1 MDRSRL
7 ARIGVARYGRLAL
20 EAVGFSRGQCM
31 TSFDVPLRIVL
42 PALGARPCQPI
53 TVGTAWPLGA
63 LRDVAEVELCNVAG
77 EPAPVQCAALARWRD
92 GSIKWLLV
100 DFLLPGQVSPSAPS
114 DETWTLTTV
123 ARPSAPTPPPELAIR
138 IDESADFFDVATGVA
153 RFRIG
158 RRRLETM
165 IEARAADAAL
175 TANCGVQQ
183 VSARLLNRH
192 GAPLKARIDASAV
205 ETAGPLRATL
215 LLTGEFAGRE
225 RLRFVC
231 RVCCFAGTGLVRV
244 RLTIHNPRRARHAGG
259 LWDLG
264 DPGSVLFRSLE
275 LVAQG
280 PDNRHGEAAAPQARA
295 VESLPVD
302 RVYWRAEADEPAHV
316 CSGAEMLAIEQVSS
330 GGENWQSANHVDRHG
345 RVAET
350 YRGYVIRHAS
360 RKTRGLRASPTLAR
374 LGGHFAIAVAMPEFW
389 QQFPKRLT
397 TSIGGIDIEL
407 FPQFEGS
414 LHELQGGE
422 QKTHTVWFNF
432 APQASADQGEGLLDS
447 LSWVHRPARAT
458 VSAEW
463 TASTGAVPFLLP
475 AAEQS
480 EPVHELLES
489 VVTGPRNFFARREL
503 IDEFGW
509 RNFGDWFADHEAEH
523 YPGAGL
529 PISHY
534 NNQFDGLRGALDQ
547 WLATGQPAWFELADQ
562 LARHV
567 IDIDLYRTQ
576 LDRAAYN
583 GGLFWF
589 TDHYRTAA
597 TATHRTYARQNRPHH
612 GAGYGGGPGPEHN
625 FAGGLLYYWYLT
637 GDPQAHDAVLL
648 LADWTIAMDDGRR
661 TVLGWLDPG
670 PTGLASM
677 TADVNYHGPGRGA
690 GNSLNTL
697 LDGWLASGRR
707 EYLEYGERLVRRV
720 VHPADDIAALDLLDA
735 EHRWSYT
742 VFLTALARYLDI
754 KAEADELDRMY
765 AYAQASL
772 THYARWMLAHE
783 RPYFDR
789 RGDLEYPTEAWPA
802 QELRKANV
810 LRYAAA
816 HVDDTARRRLLARGE
831 ELADRAW
838 RDWAAFD
845 TRDSTRAVAIILTE
859 GVRDAWF
866 RRYEPKPAPRA
877 KSEFDFGVPARFVPQ
892 RRRVLELWRHPGR
905 LWQRGMAIL
914 TRK

>member
-1 MDRSRL
+1 
-7 ARIGVARYGRLAL
+7 
-20 EAVGFSRGQCM
+20 M
-31 TSFDVPLRIVL
+31 TSLDVPLRILV
-42 PALGARPCQPI
+42 PAVGLRPRQPI
-53 TVGTAWPLGA
+53 TVGTAWPRGA
-63 LRDVAEVELCNVAG
+63 LRNAAEVELRNAAG
-77 EPAPVQCAALARWRD
+77 QSVPVQCEALARWSD

-100 DFLLPGQVSPSAPS
+100 DFLLPGQTSPTATSEES
-114 DETWTLTTV
+114 WTLVTV
-123 ARPSAPTPPPELAIR
+123 ARPTEPTPLPALAIR
-138 IDESADFFDVATGVA
+138 IAEAPDFFDVDTGVV
-153 RFRIG
+153 RFRVS
-158 RRRLETM
+158 RRQLEAL
-165 IEARAADAAL
+165 IEVLADDDAIP
-175 TANCGVQQ
+175 ANRCAQR
-183 VSARLLNRH
+183 VSARLLGRN
-192 GAPLKARIDASAV
+192 GDALGGRIDASAI
-205 ETAGPLRATL
+205 ETAGPLRATF
-215 LLTGEFAGRE
+215 LLTGEFVGRDS
-225 RLRFVC
+225 LQFVC
-231 RVCCFAGTGLVRV
+231 RACFFAGTGLVRV
-244 RLTIHNPRRARHAGG
+244 QLTIHNPRRARHAGG

-264 DPGSVLFRSLE
+264 DPGSAYFRSLN

-280 PDNRHGEAAAPQARA
+280 PDYRYDDAAAPQARA
-295 VESLPVD
+295 VESLSVD
-302 RVYWRAEADEPAHV
+302 RVYWRAEPDEPVHV
-316 CSGAEMLAIEQVSS
+316 SSTTEMLAIEQVSS

-345 RVAET
+345 RIAES

-360 RKTRGLRASPTLAR
+360 RKTRGLRASPTIAR
-374 LGGHFAIAVAMPEFW
+374 VGGHVATAVAVPEFW

-397 TSIGGIDIEL
+397 TSAAGIDIEL

-422 QKTHTVWFNF
+422 QKTHIVWFNF
-432 APQASADQGEGLLDS
+432 APNAAADQGDGLLDS
-447 LSWVHRPARAT
+447 LSWVHRPAHAT

-480 EPVHELLES
+480 EPVHEFLES

-523 YPGAGL
+523 YSGAGL

-534 NNQFDGLRGALDQ
+534 NNQFDGLQGALCQ
-547 WLATGQPAWFELADQ
+547 WLATGQPAWHELADQ

-597 TATHRTYARQNRPHH
+597 TATHRTYSRHNRPYS
-612 GAGYGGGPGPEHN
+612 GAVYGGGPGPEHN
-625 FAGGLLYYWYLT
+625 FAGGLLNYWYLT

-877 KSEFDFGVPARFVPQ
+877 KSEFDFGVPERFVPQ

>member
-1 MDRSRL
+1 MT
-7 ARIGVARYGRLAL
+7 AL
-20 EAVGFSRGQCM
+20 
-31 TSFDVPLRIVL
+31 DVPLRIVN
-42 PALGARPCQPI
+42 PAVGLRPRQPI
-53 TVGTAWPLGA
+53 TVGTAWPRGA
-63 LRDVAEVELCNVAG
+63 LREAADVELRDSAG
-77 EPAPVQCAALARWRD
+77 QPVPVQCEALARWSD

-100 DFLLPGQVSPSAPS
+100 DFLLPGQATPIAPV
-114 DETWTLTTV
+114 EEAWTISRVPRQTE
-123 ARPSAPTPPPELAIR
+123 PTPPPELAIR
-138 IDESADFFDVATGVA
+138 VVESPDFFDVDTGVA
-153 RFRIG
+153 RFHVSRRQLEALIDVFADSDAVAAG
-158 RRRLETM
+158 RHAQR
-165 IEARAADAAL
+165 
-175 TANCGVQQ
+175 
-183 VSARLLNRH
+183 VSAHLYGRDGDALE
-192 GAPLKARIDASAV
+192 GRIDSSAI

-231 RVCCFAGTGLVRV
+231 RVCFFAGSELVRV

-275 LVAQG
+275 LVAQC
-280 PDNRHGEAAAPQARA
+280 PDDQSEVAAAEKSGA
-295 VESLPVD
+295 VEALPVD
-302 RVYWRAEADEPAHV
+302 RAFWRAEPEEPSHV
-316 CSGAEMLAIEQVSS
+316 GSGAEMLVIEQASS
-330 GGENWQSANHVDRHG
+330 GGENWQSINHVDRHG
-345 RVAET
+345 RVAES
-350 YRGYVIRHAS
+350 YRGYVTRHAG
-360 RKTRGLRASPTLAR
+360 RKTRGLRASPVMAR
-374 LGGHFAIAVAMPEFW
+374 VGGRVAVALAVPEFW

-397 TSIGGIDIEL
+397 TSATGIEIEL

-422 QKTHTVWFNF
+422 QKTHTVCFNF
-432 APQASADQGEGLLDS
+432 APNISADQGDVLLDS
-447 LSWVHRPARAT
+447 LSWVHRPAHAA
-458 VSAEW
+458 VAAEW
-463 TASTGAVPFLLP
+463 TAATGAIPYFLP
-475 AAEQS
+475 SEEQG
-480 EPVHELLES
+480 ELVHDLLQS
-489 VVTGPRNFFARREL
+489 VVAGPRSFFARREL

-523 YPGAGL
+523 HPGTGL

-534 NNQFDGLRGALDQ
+534 NNQFDGLRGALCQ
-547 WLATGQPAWFELADQ
+547 WLATGQSAWFDLADQ

-597 TATHRTYARQNRPHH
+597 TATHRTYSRQNRSNNG
-612 GAGYGGGPGPEHN
+612 GAYGGGPGPEHN
-625 FAGGLLYYWYLT
+625 FAGGLLHHWYLT

-661 TVLGWLDPG
+661 TVLGWLDPD

-720 VHPADDIAALDLLDA
+720 VHPTDDIAALDLLDA
-735 EHRWSYT
+735 ESHWSYT
-742 VFLTALARYLDI
+742 VFLAALARYLDI
-754 KAEADELDRMY
+754 KAEAAEFDRMY

-772 THYARWMLAHE
+772 VHYARWMLAHE

-816 HVDDTARRRLLARGE
+816 HVDEPTRGQFLARGE

-838 RDWAAFD
+838 RDWAEFSS
-845 TRDSTRAVAIILTE
+845 RDSTRAVAIILTE

-866 RRYEPKPAPRA
+866 RRYGRTPAPRA
-877 KSEFDFGVPARFVPQ
+877 KGEFDFGVPERFVPQ

-905 LWQRGMAIL
+905 LWQRGMAML
-914 TRK
+914 ARK